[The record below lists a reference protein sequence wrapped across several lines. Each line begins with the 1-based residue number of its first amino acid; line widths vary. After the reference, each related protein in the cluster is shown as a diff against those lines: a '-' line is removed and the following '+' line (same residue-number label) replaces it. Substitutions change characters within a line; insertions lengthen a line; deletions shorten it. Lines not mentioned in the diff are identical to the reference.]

1 MLGKMKD
8 IDKIK
13 LLKPTAKSI
22 FEIAKQLNMVDKIY
36 NELSKCSELFK
47 DEDIKKYFIDKS
59 IPKKCKIEIIEN
71 KLKPIFSREAYVF
84 ISILMEHEVIDIL
97 PDILVF
103 YKEIRDNE
111 YNNIIRVRIIAA
123 DNIDNETI
131 EDIIKTVK
139 CFSNKEI
146 VYSTEVDKD
155 ILGGIII
162 YIDSKV
168 YDYSVKNQV
177 YMMQDKIINF
187 GGNKIFKIF

>member
-1 MLGKMKD
+1 MKD

-36 NELSKCSELFK
+36 NELYKCSELFK

-146 VYSTEVDKD
+146 IYSAEVDKD
-155 ILGGIII
+155 ILGGMII

>member
-1 MLGKMKD
+1 MKD

-123 DNIDNETI
+123 DDIDNETI

-146 VYSTEVDKD
+146 VYSVEVDKD

>member
-1 MLGKMKD
+1 MKD

-36 NELSKCSELFK
+36 NELYKCSELFK

-97 PDILVF
+97 PDILIF

>member
-1 MLGKMKD
+1 MKD

-36 NELSKCSELFK
+36 KELSKCSELFK

-59 IPKKCKIEIIEN
+59 IPKECKIEIIEN

-123 DNIDNETI
+123 DDIDNETI

-146 VYSTEVDKD
+146 VYSVEVDKD

>member
-1 MLGKMKD
+1 MKD

-97 PDILVF
+97 HDILVF

-123 DNIDNETI
+123 DDIDNETI

-146 VYSTEVDKD
+146 VYSAEVDKD

>member
-1 MLGKMKD
+1 MKD

-71 KLKPIFSREAYVF
+71 KLKPIFSRESYVF

-111 YNNIIRVRIIAA
+111 YNNIIRIRIIVA

-146 VYSTEVDKD
+146 VYSAEVDKD

>member
-1 MLGKMKD
+1 MKD

-84 ISILMEHEVIDIL
+84 ISILVEHEVIDIL

-131 EDIIKTVK
+131 EDIIKTVE

-146 VYSTEVDKD
+146 VYSAEVDKD

>member
-1 MLGKMKD
+1 MKD

-36 NELSKCSELFK
+36 NELYKCSELFK

>member
-1 MLGKMKD
+1 MKD

-22 FEIAKQLNMVDKIY
+22 FEIAKQLNIVDKIY

-71 KLKPIFSREAYVF
+71 KLKPIFSRETYVF

-146 VYSTEVDKD
+146 VYSAEVDKD

>member
-1 MLGKMKD
+1 MKD
-8 IDKIK
+8 VDKIK

-71 KLKPIFSREAYVF
+71 KLKPIFSKEAYVF

-146 VYSTEVDKD
+146 VYSAEVDKD

>member
-1 MLGKMKD
+1 MKD

-36 NELSKCSELFK
+36 KELYKCSELFK

-84 ISILMEHEVIDIL
+84 ISVLMEHEVIDIL

-146 VYSTEVDKD
+146 VYSAEVDKD

>member
-1 MLGKMKD
+1 MKD

-97 PDILVF
+97 HDILVF

-123 DNIDNETI
+123 DDIDNETI

-146 VYSTEVDKD
+146 VYSVEVDKD

>member
-1 MLGKMKD
+1 MKD

-36 NELSKCSELFK
+36 NELYKCSELFK

-111 YNNIIRVRIIAA
+111 YNNIIRVRIIAS

-146 VYSTEVDKD
+146 VYSAEVDKD

>member
-1 MLGKMKD
+1 MKD

-47 DEDIKKYFIDKS
+47 DKDIKKYFIDKS

-146 VYSTEVDKD
+146 VYSAEVDKD

>member
-1 MLGKMKD
+1 MKD

-36 NELSKCSELFK
+36 NELYKCSELFK

-84 ISILMEHEVIDIL
+84 ISILIEHEVIDIL

-146 VYSTEVDKD
+146 VYSAEVDKD

>member
-1 MLGKMKD
+1 MKD

-36 NELSKCSELFK
+36 NELYKCSELFK

-71 KLKPIFSREAYVF
+71 KLKPIFSRESYVF

-146 VYSTEVDKD
+146 VYSAEVDKD

>member
-1 MLGKMKD
+1 MKD

-71 KLKPIFSREAYVF
+71 KLKPIFSRETYVF

-146 VYSTEVDKD
+146 VYSVEVDKD

>member
-1 MLGKMKD
+1 MKD

-84 ISILMEHEVIDIL
+84 ISILMEHEIIDIL

-146 VYSTEVDKD
+146 VYSAEVDKD
-155 ILGGIII
+155 ILGGMII

>member
-1 MLGKMKD
+1 MKD

-71 KLKPIFSREAYVF
+71 KLKPIFSREAYFF

-146 VYSTEVDKD
+146 VYSVEVDKD

>member
-1 MLGKMKD
+1 MKN

-36 NELSKCSELFK
+36 KELYKCSELFK

-97 PDILVF
+97 PDILIF

-146 VYSTEVDKD
+146 VYSAEVDKD

>member
-1 MLGKMKD
+1 MKD

-36 NELSKCSELFK
+36 NELYKCSELFK

-123 DNIDNETI
+123 DDIDNETI

-146 VYSTEVDKD
+146 VYSVEVDKD

-177 YMMQDKIINF
+177 YIMQDKIINF

>member
-1 MLGKMKD
+1 MKD

-36 NELSKCSELFK
+36 NELYKCSELFK

-84 ISILMEHEVIDIL
+84 ISILIEHEVIDIL

>member
-1 MLGKMKD
+1 MKD

-22 FEIAKQLNMVDKIY
+22 FEIAKQLNMVDKVY
-36 NELSKCSELFK
+36 NELYKCSELFK

-146 VYSTEVDKD
+146 VYSAEVDKD

>member
-1 MLGKMKD
+1 MKD

-36 NELSKCSELFK
+36 NELYKCSELFK

-111 YNNIIRVRIIAA
+111 YNNIIRVRIIVA

-146 VYSTEVDKD
+146 VYSAEVDKD